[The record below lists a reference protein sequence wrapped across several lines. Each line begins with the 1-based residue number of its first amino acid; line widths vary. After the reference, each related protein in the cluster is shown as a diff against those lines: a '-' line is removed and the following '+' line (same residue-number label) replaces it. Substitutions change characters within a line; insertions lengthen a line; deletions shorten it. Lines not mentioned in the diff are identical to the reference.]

1 MLPDS
6 DTIVCSNSQL
16 RKAKAIIFKR
26 EFMSLYVLSI
36 GGFLRSIYASI
47 YNYLSS
53 PGKKKRLFEL
63 FYKPGGEG
71 IKKSINLALCDY
83 I

>member
-47 YNYLSS
+47 YNYLGS
-53 PGKKKRLFEL
+53 PGKKKGFLSYFTNL
-63 FYKPGGEG
+63 GGRE
-71 IKKSINLALCDY
+71 
-83 I
+83 